1 MKEDIITPE
10 VTNVIVAVAP
20 RKDATTEDLWDIYIV
35 NLREEAMDNVL
46 ITSQGYGEIDGKDK
60 TTTVL
65 RHFHQRI
72 APGAYLKVEPIQR
85 ELFGIQ
91 NEYWISF
98 NDQDVML
105 DKRFIFKAGQ
115 IGEEAM
121 KQVPVL
127 GRPGVM
133 VQ

>member
-10 VTNVIVAVAP
+10 VSDVIVAVAP
-20 RKDATTEDLWDIYIV
+20 RQGGAAEDLWDIYVI
-35 NLREEAMDNVL
+35 NLREDPMENVL
-46 ITSQGYGEIDGKDK
+46 ITSQGYGELNGKDK

-65 RHFHQRI
+65 RHFHQSI

-85 ELFGIQ
+85 VLFDIQ

-98 NDQDVML
+98 NDQGEML

-115 IGEEAM
+115 ISEAAFET
-121 KQVPVL
+121 VPVL

-133 VQ
+133 VR